1 MSKKATIRD
10 TVTVIERKNPT
21 TGYVERIN
29 FLGSLRNKQKGWRVI
44 S

>member
-1 MSKKATIRD
+1 MSKKATVSD
-10 TVTVIERKNPT
+10 VVTVIERKSPT

-29 FLGSLRNKQKGWRVI
+29 FLGSLRNKPKGWTK